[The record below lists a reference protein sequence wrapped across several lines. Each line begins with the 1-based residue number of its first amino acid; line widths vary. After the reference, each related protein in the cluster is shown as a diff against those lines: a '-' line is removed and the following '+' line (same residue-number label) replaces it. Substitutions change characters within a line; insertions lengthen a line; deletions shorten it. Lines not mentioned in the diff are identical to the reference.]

1 MGAGLGQADQK
12 PAGFELSQIQ
22 EARQSEFPR
31 SKSLTR
37 AHVVPQDLGSCTYWG
52 DTGSPHVIC

>member
-1 MGAGLGQADQK
+1 MGAGFGQADQK

-31 SKSLTR
+31 SKTLTR
-37 AHVVPQDLGSCTYWG
+37 AHVVPQDLGS
-52 DTGSPHVIC
+52 